1 MKRKLGTY
9 ILKLLTK
16 ANRDLELRNMNNRA
30 PIEKCAERY
39 DSFYLYDEKGILEAL
54 SKLKRCFPDVSFL
67 YSIKCNSNPHV
78 LNCIFGQGFG
88 ADAASLGEVLLASEA
103 GLTRNQIYYSAPG
116 KTAKEIEGASTK
128 ATLIADSLDEVAR
141 IQQVA
146 ARTGGVFRVGLR
158 INPDFTFDNSHGLP
172 SKFGIDEEQAV
183 RFLQKYNY
191 ENVEIN
197 GIHVHLKSQ
206 ELNPDNLA
214 AYYDKMFGLAK
225 RFYDICGGL
234 EYVNM
239 GSGIGVPYAES
250 DTPLDLPYL
259 GKFVQEHIR
268 KFREICPGTR
278 VIIELGR
285 FAVCKH
291 GVYVTKVLD
300 RKESYGKTFVILKN
314 TMNGFLRP
322 SLAKLVERYTLG
334 LSQTSVEP
342 LFTCANAFQFLP
354 LTEHKEVE
362 TVTLV
367 GNLCTAADVI
377 AENVVLP
384 HLECGDCV
392 VITNAGGYAAVLSP
406 MQFSSQDR
414 PIEIFM
420 TQDGELIT

>member
-1 MKRKLGTY
+1 
-9 ILKLLTK
+9 
-16 ANRDLELRNMNNRA
+16 MNNRTL
-30 PIEKCAERY
+30 IEKCAERY

-78 LNCIFGQGFG
+78 LNCIFGQGLG

-206 ELNPDNLA
+206 ELNPDILA
-214 AYYDKMFGLAK
+214 AYDD
-225 RFYDICGGL
+225 RFLVKPTKSAAATMPDADR
-234 EYVNM
+234 E
-239 GSGIGVPYAES
+239 
-250 DTPLDLPYL
+250 LPYEGAEEML
-259 GKFVQEHIR
+259 LVSNVEN
-268 KFREICPGTR
+268 REFLA
-278 VIIELGR
+278 ELVT
-285 FAVCKH
+285 AV
-291 GVYVTKVLD
+291 Y
-300 RKESYGKTFVILKN
+300 
-314 TMNGFLRP
+314 
-322 SLAKLVERYTLG
+322 
-334 LSQTSVEP
+334 
-342 LFTCANAFQFLP
+342 
-354 LTEHKEVE
+354 
-362 TVTLV
+362 
-367 GNLCTAADVI
+367 
-377 AENVVLP
+377 
-384 HLECGDCV
+384 
-392 VITNAGGYAAVLSP
+392 
-406 MQFSSQDR
+406 
-414 PIEIFM
+414 
-420 TQDGELIT
+420 GELPAP